1 MLIRQHIYRKLFTSS
16 ILAVALCFALLSLA
30 QAAPGRIRILYA
42 NDFHGFAEPYRPAGS
57 QELVGG
63 IAYLSG
69 KIDELRG
76 DKSIPTF
83 LLSAGDMI
91 QGHLWTNLNQ
101 GKATIDLMNYMKF
114 DAMVAGNHEFDF
126 GQTALK
132 ERITQANFPVLGANV
147 TGLSALKPYVIKTVG
162 GIRVGIL
169 GIVTEQVPILTHPDN
184 IVGLSFIKPVEICRR
199 TIDEVRKQSD
209 VVIALTHIGFEEDRL
224 LAEQCSGI
232 DAIIGGHSHTKVA
245 EPPMIGGVIVLQAWE
260 HAKSLGVL
268 DLTIEDGRTTK
279 KHGYLLEIKP
289 AAGPADKHAE
299 AVVARYAAAVD
310 GSMKVVF
317 GSVCRDLDN
326 QNVRVQETSLGNM
339 IADALR
345 ETSRADIALINA
357 GSIRTNLKGGGV
369 TLKDVY
375 SVLPFDTYIV
385 NMDLK
390 GGQILQALEH
400 GLSMIEKKSGAFL
413 QVSGLQVIYDANEP
427 AGRRVKEVMVA
438 GKRLNIDQ
446 YYRVAVNDFM
456 AAGGDGYAI
465 LKSSAGPQGADKGLL
480 VRDVLI
486 ANIKAK
492 GVVCPPTEGER
503 IVQQLGQNVKDTGLR
518 Q

>member
-1 MLIRQHIYRKLFTSS
+1 MMIPRIYRKLLTSLIFT
-16 ILAVALCFALLSLA
+16 VAFCFAFLSLA
-30 QAAPGRIRILYA
+30 QASSGRIRILYA

-63 IAYLSG
+63 IAYLAAR
-69 KIDELRG
+69 IDELRG
-76 DKSIPTF
+76 DESIPTL

-114 DAMVAGNHEFDF
+114 DAMVVGNHEFDF
-126 GQTALK
+126 GQTVLK
-132 ERITQANFPVLGANV
+132 ERIAQANFPILGANV
-147 TGLSALKPYVIKTVG
+147 TGVPVLKPYVIRTVG
-162 GIRVGIL
+162 GMRVGIV
-169 GIVTEQVPILTHPDN
+169 GIVTGQVPILTHPDN
-184 IVGLSFIKPVEICRR
+184 IVGLSFVKPVEICRQII
-199 TIDEVRKQSD
+199 TEVRKQSD
-209 VVIALTHIGFEEDRL
+209 VVIALTHIGFEDDHL
-224 LAEQCSGI
+224 LAEECSGI
-232 DAIIGGHSHTKVA
+232 DAIIGGHSHTKVS

-268 DLTIEDGRTTK
+268 DLTMEDARITN

-289 AAGPADKHAE
+289 ATGPADKQAE
-299 AVVARYAAAVD
+299 AIVARYAATVD

-339 IADALR
+339 IADSLR

-369 TLKDVY
+369 TLKDIY
-375 SVLPFDTYIV
+375 SILPFDTYV
-385 NMDLK
+385 VTMDLK

-427 AGRRVKEVMVA
+427 AGRRVKEVRVA

-446 YYRVAVNDFM
+446 SYRVAVNDFM
-456 AAGGDGYAI
+456 AAGGDGYSI
-465 LKSSAGPQGADKGLL
+465 LKSSTGPQGADKGLL
-480 VRDVLI
+480 VRDVVI
-486 ANIKAK
+486 AGIKAK
-492 GVVCPPTEGER
+492 GAVCPPTEGER
-503 IVQQLGQNVKDTGLR
+503 IVQQLVQNVKDTGLR